1 MTVLQVGW
9 EECNYDAHKRPAIG
23 SEALHQVCAL
33 CALRTHPRHLVIC
46 TPKSFETMH
55 GEAPLL
61 PSLYLCPELHPS
73 SLCHIVN
80 LRALSLLDY
89 GCIRGAL
96 VWLAVSLWN
105 AMLSWFQ
112 VLDILWEL

>member
-1 MTVLQVGW
+1 MTVLQVGR

-61 PSLYLCPELHPS
+61 PSL
-73 SLCHIVN
+73 
-80 LRALSLLDY
+80 
-89 GCIRGAL
+89 
-96 VWLAVSLWN
+96 VSL
-105 AMLSWFQ
+105 SR
-112 VLDILWEL
+112 VTP